1 MTRPVQHLA
10 NAVVLSGPALADT
23 YYLICAGIRYTRRN
37 GYTPDRFR
45 ALQNTLG
52 AAAAAAHT
60 GHRDDA
66 PTPTPAHSPQED
78 LIGAQEAAHML
89 GLSKRQVQRIA
100 RSLDGRLA
108 GGRWVFDRAAVAAY
122 HAHRKDTAA

>member
-45 ALQNTLG
+45 ALQETLG
-52 AAAAAAHT
+52 NAAAAAAHPR
-60 GHRDDA
+60 HRDDA
-66 PTPTPAHSPQED
+66 PTPEIAHSPPDE

-108 GGRWVFDRAAVAAY
+108 AGRWVFDRAAVAAY
-122 HAHRKDTAA
+122 HAHRKAS